1 MTSPMKEKFSKLCAK
16 TSRYGEKNDCT
27 VKAVAI
33 TCRTSYENAH
43 AACAAQGRRKG
54 RGMYPSQYHAAIAAL
69 GYTVKPVKLSTK
81 GKTAGNVGAF
91 LKGGF
96 YLVTFRGHVAAF
108 HGSVNCDWTAGRRHR
123 VKSVYKVVKCS

>member
-1 MTSPMKEKFSKLCAK
+1 MSVQKEKFSKLCAK
-16 TSRYGEKNDCT
+16 SSRYGEKNDCT

-33 TCRTSYENAH
+33 TCRTSYEKAH

-54 RGMYPSQYHAAIAAL
+54 RGMYPEQYHRAIASL

-96 YLVTFRGHVAAF
+96 YLVNFRGHVAAF

-123 VKSVYKVVKCS
+123 VKSIYKVVKESK